1 MSARE
6 PGGRVAAALLTT
18 YLWALAPTVAC
29 AEGPTVWEMR
39 GSGATVWLLGSVHL
53 LRESDYPL
61 PESVDRVMARA
72 ERLVLELDLDAV
84 DPITSQMIVF
94 SLGRLEEGQT
104 LADVMGKRSY
114 RLAAKRAEKLGIDL
128 GMLSALKPWFA
139 ALTIMNIE
147 MLRLGFNPELGL
159 EQYLA
164 NQARQSGKEIVGL
177 ETMEYQLGLFD
188 ELSYDTQSAL
198 LLQTLS
204 EAEDLQGEMSSLVSA
219 WRQGETQALA
229 AALTRSFSDYPEV
242 YRSIVTDRNEAWVSK
257 ILDLGS
263 RGDDSLVVVG
273 ALHLVGDDSVIE
285 MLRSKGAKLRRLE

>member
-1 MSARE
+1 
-6 PGGRVAAALLTT
+6 
-18 YLWALAPTVAC
+18 
-29 AEGPTVWEMR
+29 MR

-61 PESVDRVMARA
+61 PENVDRVMARA

-94 SLGRLEEGQT
+94 SLGRLEEGQS
-104 LADVMGKRSY
+104 LADVMGNRSY

-204 EAEDLQGEMSSLVSA
+204 EAARHWPLLSRAASRTTRRFIEASSQIAMRPGSA
-219 WRQGETQALA
+219 RSWISA
-229 AALTRSFSDYPEV
+229 AAVMTVWWS
-242 YRSIVTDRNEAWVSK
+242 
-257 ILDLGS
+257 
-263 RGDDSLVVVG
+263 
-273 ALHLVGDDSVIE
+273 
-285 MLRSKGAKLRRLE
+285 